1 MKMKLSPSSSSFNLS
16 SNDSVASAGCLSGI
30 LSRFACGN
38 IHNVAVEQ
46 VATGLV
52 QEQEKPLPPA
62 CPGLVARLMG
72 LESMPVLS
80 DTTSSTTSSVR
91 RSRSTNSTESWN
103 GFLSGLHK
111 NWAAKS
117 GTSSQSFR
125 ETPTFLRAESED
137 FLILSFSPEDNADAP
152 LFNRVEPK
160 LDCRETKE
168 AKNSEKKRRKNEKR
182 VAGKESALERK
193 NKDNNVGSPKGSCY
207 GKSHKK
213 MMNAE
218 GPPKKP
224 MKQRNM
230 SDRSIS
236 TKKSSHN
243 ATRKLELECSSQNSS
258 PVSVLDHHIEFNTE
272 YLTGLGS
279 PISGDDK
286 KPWEE
291 KPRKKLSPDLD
302 NHSFP
307 TPKAEVIYNKEAGLR
322 PINVGKKRE
331 NCSGRREETLSDVL
345 KHSCQLAEEDIKR
358 SSIWISREMWVSDE
372 VSGLIELHILDML
385 IHEAVA
391 DLHLLSNFTP

>member
-1 MKMKLSPSSSSFNLS
+1 M
-16 SNDSVASAGCLSGI
+16 
-30 LSRFACGN
+30 
-38 IHNVAVEQ
+38 
-46 VATGLV
+46 ATAGLV
-52 QEQEKPLPPA
+52 QEQEKPHPPA
-62 CPGLVARLMG
+62 SPGLVARLMG

-91 RSRSTNSTESWN
+91 RSRSTNSTENWN

-137 FLILSFSPEDNADAP
+137 FLILSFGPEDNADARP

-160 LDCRETKE
+160 LGCRETKE
-168 AKNSEKKRRKNEKR
+168 ANSSEKKWRKNEKR
-182 VAGKESALERK
+182 AVGKESALERK
-193 NKDNNVGSPKGSCY
+193 NKDNNVDSPKGSCY
-207 GKSHKK
+207 RKSHKKK

-218 GPPKKP
+218 GPEKP
-224 MKQRNM
+224 MTQRNM
-230 SDRSIS
+230 PERSIC

-243 ATRKLELECSSQNSS
+243 TAKKLELECSSQNSS

-286 KPWEE
+286 KPWDE
-291 KPRKKLSPDLD
+291 KPRKKLSPGLD

-307 TPKAEVIYNKEAGLR
+307 TPKAEAIYNKEAGLR
-322 PINVGKKRE
+322 PINVGKKRG

-358 SSIWISREMWVSDE
+358 SSNWISREMWVSDE
-372 VSGLIELHILDML
+372 VSGLLELHILDML

-391 DLHLLSNFTP
+391 DLHLLPNFTS